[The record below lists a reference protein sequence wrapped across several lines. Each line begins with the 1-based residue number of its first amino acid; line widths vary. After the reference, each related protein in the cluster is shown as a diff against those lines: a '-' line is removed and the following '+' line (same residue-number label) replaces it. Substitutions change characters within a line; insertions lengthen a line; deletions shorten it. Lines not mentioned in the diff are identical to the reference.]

1 MTKTWYSAWLL
12 IKVVVPTSKF
22 DLGVL
27 AAVVLYLNPLPL
39 WLMLKTPDRAK
50 DCCCRKY
57 YKHANLVTSV
67 KASVKFTMN
76 SNEFCVGIRRAFE
89 NFCSHSYYTPYSS
102 YGSLLAFCFLIL
114 DFGYFL
120 VYRYCMQWRCGWNF
134 DSTDYPQWIS
144 YDAKRITSQRCKIM
158 SITAYCQTSDI

>member
-57 YKHANLVTSV
+57 YKHANLVTSL

-89 NFCSHSYYTPYSS
+89 NFCSAHIPTTNLTVLMVLCLPFVSWSWTSGMFS
-102 YGSLLAFCFLIL
+102 FTGTACNEGVGEILIL
-114 DFGYFL
+114 L
-120 VYRYCMQWRCGWNF
+120 IMHSEWVMMQRE
-134 DSTDYPQWIS
+134 
-144 YDAKRITSQRCKIM
+144 
-158 SITAYCQTSDI
+158 